1 MNLLTIPETAQVL
14 GIREARVYDLARDGL
29 LPVVHLGRQLRVSEG
44 ALRAWIAGGG
54 TALPGGWRREAK
66 P

>member
-1 MNLLTIPETAQVL
+1 MKLMTVPEVASVL
-14 GIREARVYDLARDGL
+14 RISQTRAYALIRDEL
-29 LPVVHLGRQLRVSEG
+29 LPATHLGRQLRVSEA
-44 ALRAWIAGGG
+44 ALRAWIAAGG